1 MLGCPLPVETL
12 STLTEVLGIC
22 ASTKNMITEMPS
34 PDSDKTRVE
43 DTAGPPTEL
52 GDKEELEKPDLKKEE
67 RPVEKTD
74 GGDLASTKNDSNV
87 YPAKLF
93 GLLSTCEAELLRAE
107 NSVAVNSK
115 AEKNVPKAP
124 FPQLAPTPLFLYPK
138 LDKPLLPASVQEQLN
153 QSVHEALI
161 SVMAERDE
169 SNAQLVGSNVLHVHE
184 VEREK
189 RKNKML
195 EFELEVAKQGTQTNQ
210 PPSGF
215 NLFAQKFDVGQK
227 PDDKQQKDLEAKLK
241 QLQRENNDDMMT
253 ALSRQLAIEINSK
266 TEYEAEIKRMKES
279 EKLKTDNKASE
290 NKALK
295 EELKRVKELLA
306 AEEQK
311 KENAIKEAEHWKS
324 SYESLKTG

>member
-1 MLGCPLPVETL
+1 
-12 STLTEVLGIC
+12 
-22 ASTKNMITEMPS
+22 MITEMPS
-34 PDSDKTRVE
+34 PDSDETRVE
-43 DTAGPPTEL
+43 DTAGLPTEL
-52 GDKEELEKPDLKKEE
+52 SDKEESEKPDLEKEK
-67 RPVEKTD
+67 RPVGKTD
-74 GGDLASTKNDSNV
+74 GGDLASTKNDSNE
-87 YPAKLF
+87 YPGKLF
-93 GLLSTCEAELLRAE
+93 GLLSTCDAELLRVE

-115 AEKNVPKAP
+115 AQKTAPKAL
-124 FPQLAPTPLFLYPK
+124 FPQLAPTPLFPYPK
-138 LDKPLLPASVQEQLN
+138 LDSPLLPASVQEQLN

-184 VEREK
+184 VEHEK

-195 EFELEVAKQGTQTNQ
+195 ELELEVAKQRTQTNQ

-215 NLFAQKFDVGQK
+215 NLFAQKFDVGLK

-241 QLQRENNDDMMT
+241 QFRLENNDDMMT
-253 ALSRQLAIEINSK
+253 ALSRQLAVEIHDK

-279 EKLKTDNKASE
+279 EKLKTDNEASE

-306 AEEQK
+306 AEEHK
-311 KENAIKEAEHWKS
+311 KDNAMKEAEHWKS

>member
-1 MLGCPLPVETL
+1 
-12 STLTEVLGIC
+12 
-22 ASTKNMITEMPS
+22 
-34 PDSDKTRVE
+34 
-43 DTAGPPTEL
+43 
-52 GDKEELEKPDLKKEE
+52 
-67 RPVEKTD
+67 
-74 GGDLASTKNDSNV
+74 
-87 YPAKLF
+87 
-93 GLLSTCEAELLRAE
+93 
-107 NSVAVNSK
+107 
-115 AEKNVPKAP
+115 
-124 FPQLAPTPLFLYPK
+124 
-138 LDKPLLPASVQEQLN
+138 
-153 QSVHEALI
+153 
-161 SVMAERDE
+161 
-169 SNAQLVGSNVLHVHE
+169 
-184 VEREK
+184 
-189 RKNKML
+189 ML